1 MVASGSDL
9 EIERKFL
16 VRGAWPTASSV
27 QSIRQLYINP
37 GAPVSVR
44 LRDTDG
50 VYSLTFKKGRSAVV
64 RTEFNLP
71 VEAAQAQRM
80 MQQLG
85 NGNFVEKQRHL
96 VPIGDVMWEIDVF
109 SGQNQGLIVAEI
121 ELQSELQSFD
131 RPEWL
136 GQEVSRDP
144 RFTNHALFLNPFS
157 RWGVTYKELLNMA

>member
-1 MVASGSDL
+1 MAASGSDL

-16 VRGAWPTASSV
+16 VRGAWPLPSDT

-50 VYSLTFKKGRSAVV
+50 TYTLTFKKGRSAVV
-64 RTEFNLP
+64 RTEYNIS

-80 MQQLG
+80 MAELG
-85 NGNFVEKQRHL
+85 TAGMVEKQRHL
-96 VPIGDVMWEIDVF
+96 FPMGALTWELDVF
-109 SGQNQGLIVAEI
+109 AGLNQGLIIAEI
-121 ELQSELQSFD
+121 ELDDEMQPFPKPD
-131 RPEWL
+131 WL
-136 GQEVSRDP
+136 GREVTHDP

-157 RWGVTYKELLNMA
+157 RWGVKYADLLIGV

>member
-1 MVASGSDL
+1 MAASGSDL

-16 VRGAWPTASSV
+16 VRGAIPTPTSI

-50 VYSLTFKKGRSAVV
+50 TYCLTFKKGRSAIV

-80 MQQLG
+80 MAQLG
-85 NGNFVEKQRHL
+85 TGTIIEKQRLL
-96 VPIGDVMWEIDVF
+96 VPVGMQTFEVDVF
-109 SGQNQGLIVAEI
+109 SGLNQGLIVAEI
-121 ELQSELQSFD
+121 ELEHEAQSF
-131 RPEWL
+131 PKPAWL
-136 GQEVSRDP
+136 AREVTHDP

-157 RWGVTYKELLNMA
+157 RWGVYYADLLIEN

>member
-1 MVASGSDL
+1 MAASGSDL

-16 VRGAWPTASSV
+16 VRGAWPTASAV
-27 QSIRQLYINP
+27 QYIRQLYINP

-80 MQQLG
+80 MAQLG

-96 VPIGDVMWEIDVF
+96 VPIGNMIWEIDVF
-109 SGQNQGLIVAEI
+109 GGQSHGLIVAEI
-121 ELQSELQSFD
+121 ELQSETQSFA
-131 RPEWL
+131 RPDWL
-136 GQEVSRDP
+136 GQEVSLDP
-144 RFTNHALFLNPFS
+144 RFTNHALFLHPFS
-157 RWGVTYKELLNMA
+157 RWGVSYKELLDTA